1 VVATPIGN
9 LRDIT
14 LRALE
19 LLKSVDVIA
28 AEDTRVTRKLLSHFG
43 IGTRTIAV
51 HRHNERTGANALL
64 RLLGENKSVA
74 LVTDAGTP
82 GVSDPGTTVVGAVR
96 EAGYRVVPVPGASA
110 LTAALS
116 ASGLDTTRFLFCGF
130 LPNRKGE
137 RAESLSRLATF
148 RDLMVFYEAPHR
160 VLEALA
166 DMATA
171 FGGDRRLVIAR
182 ELTKLFEE
190 LHVTR
195 LDAAEAWIG
204 EKPERCRG
212 EFVLLVEGF
221 RGEQDNALAEQRV
234 LHLLLAE
241 LPVKQAVKL
250 AAQITGGRRNAL
262 YQRALEL
269 QQGGE
274 EASRGTGKT
283 TDTQ

>member
-1 VVATPIGN
+1 MVATPIGN

-14 LRALE
+14 LRAVD

-51 HRHNERTGANALL
+51 HQHNEREGAAALL
-64 RLLGENKSVA
+64 RLLAEGKSVA

-82 GVSDPGTTVVGAVR
+82 GVSDPGAMVVGAVR
-96 EAGYRVVPVPGASA
+96 DAGYRVVPVPGASA

-116 ASGLDTTRFLFCGF
+116 ASGLDSSRFLFCGF

-137 RAESLSRLATF
+137 RDEVLAKLAGF
-148 RDLMVFYEAPHR
+148 RDLMIFYEAPHR
-160 VLEALA
+160 VLATLSG
-166 DMATA
+166 MAAA
-171 FGGDRRLVIAR
+171 FGGERKVAIAR

-190 LHVTR
+190 LHVTP
-195 LDAAEAWIG
+195 LQDAEAWIG

-212 EFVLLVEGF
+212 EFVLMVEGF
-221 RGEQDNALAEQRV
+221 RGEEDNALMEARV
-234 LHLLLAE
+234 LRVLLAG
-241 LPVKQAVKL
+241 LPLKQAVKM
-250 AAQITGGRRNAL
+250 ATEITGGRRNAL

-269 QQGGE
+269 QDG
-274 EASRGTGKT
+274 STRKRD
-283 TDTQ
+283 DTE